1 MHGILLRLRS
11 AAGGVTQNSCPAGHC
26 HRCGADPGCSRTKT
40 IVRIWTL
47 AGEGEVFGK
56 EVVSKSGKIL
66 NDENGQFVAIAIT
79 ERDLA
84 WLVGTQEG

>member
-1 MHGILLRLRS
+1 MQLDREFNIDSRKDGGTHGSAEITIWLRCVMNK
-11 AAGGVTQNSCPAGHC
+11 A
-26 HRCGADPGCSRTKT
+26 
-40 IVRIWTL
+40 
-47 AGEGEVFGK
+47 
-56 EVVSKSGKIL
+56 KIL